1 MTSAP
6 SLTLAFVEHRP
17 ESAAR
22 ALEDLDPAD
31 AAAFLENV
39 PSPLSAPV
47 VCAIPPW
54 VAARLVALLGPD
66 KAAELLRNMP
76 YKEAASVLRLVAQEH
91 FDNILAALPKGLAKN
106 FRNSLHYPRG
116 TVGAWMDYDVPSF
129 AAESTVADGL
139 KYVKQR
145 QNVVASHI
153 FVVEDTGRF
162 AGAVS
167 VGDLLRSAPKTALA
181 EIMDREVLPLSN
193 RAMLAA
199 VEWKPAWDEYSMMPV
214 IGRRGNVLGGLTR
227 KGLRRGLIEDRL
239 IDTPAATGT
248 LWAHLLAAY
257 LLTSAGLLRFASRP
271 RAPEPELTPGR
282 NRHVR

>member
-1 MTSAP
+1 MTSTPA
-6 SLTLAFVEHRP
+6 LTLAFMEHRP

-22 ALEDLDPAD
+22 ALQDLEPAD
-31 AAAFLENV
+31 AAAFLETV
-39 PSPLSAPV
+39 PTPISAPV

-54 VAARLVALLGPD
+54 AAARLVEFLEHE
-66 KAAELLRNMP
+66 KAAGLLRSMP
-76 YKEAASVLRLVAQEH
+76 YKEAASVLRLVAQDH
-91 FDNILAALPKGLAKN
+91 FDNILAALPRGLAKN
-106 FRNSLHYPRG
+106 FRNSLNYPRG
-116 TVGAWMDYDVPSF
+116 TVGAWMDYGVPSF

-167 VGDLLRSAPKTALA
+167 VGDLLRSATNTALA
-181 EIMDREVLPLSN
+181 EIMDREVAPLSN
-193 RAMLAA
+193 RALLTA
-199 VEWKPAWDEYSMMPV
+199 VEWRPAWDEYSMLPV
-214 IGRRGNVLGGLTR
+214 VGRRGNVLGGLTR

-239 IDTPAATGT
+239 IETSAATGT

-271 RAPEPELTPGR
+271 RTPELEPTVGR